1 MVNYLRQLRSDL
13 QPFLTMGMHY
23 RWQFA
28 LGLLLA
34 LVTLLSSIGLLA
46 LSGWFISA
54 TAVAGLTVATAQAF
68 NFFTPGAGVRGFSI
82 ARTASRYGERLA
94 SHDATFQLL
103 AGLRVW
109 FFSRLAPLVPAALKR
124 TRQSELLNRLVA
136 DIDTLDGLYLRLI
149 SPFLL
154 AVAAVFVVVTMAF
167 ASSTRTGWFLM
178 MVLVPA
184 VTLLPCWFFQM
195 GMKPG
200 QQILSARE
208 QLRNRLMDFVAGQ
221 TELQVYGATG
231 RYQQA
236 VHAAESQL
244 HRYTW
249 QMIQLTGLSM
259 VLLALLTGLAVA
271 GVLWAAAMDIGG
283 NAQLGYVHGPIVVM
297 LALATLA
304 AFEAIMPLP
313 AVFQMLGQT
322 QSAARRLLDIT
333 EQEPLVTFPTE
344 DQPDFN
350 GADLCFS
357 KVAFGYRADE
367 LVVQDFSL
375 TVTAH
380 ERVALVG
387 PTGVGKSTLLQLIT
401 REWPLGAGTLS
412 FGGVDIGTLSEQQ
425 LRRAM
430 AVMPQRVHIFSA
442 TLRDNLLLAI
452 DPTIAS
458 EISDADLYQVL
469 ADVGLSHI
477 AEQDELLNIWLG
489 ATGQGLSGGEQR
501 RLGLARVLLRL
512 RDQACSLV
520 LLDEPTEGLDPET
533 EQRMIA
539 LLERAL
545 VGKTLLMV
553 THRPAVLALVQ
564 RTVALP

>member
-1 MVNYLRQLRSDL
+1 MGKYLSQLCRDL
-13 QPFLTMGMHY
+13 KPFLIMGMHY

-54 TAVAGLTVATAQAF
+54 SAVAGLTVATAQVF

-82 ARTASRYGERLA
+82 LRTASRYGERLA

-103 AGLRVW
+103 AGMRVW
-109 FFSRLAPLVPAALKR
+109 FFSRIAPLVPAALKR

-154 AVAAVFVVVTMAF
+154 AVAAVCVLVTMAF
-167 ASSTRTGWFLM
+167 IASPRTGWLLLV
-178 MVLVPA
+178 VLVPT

-195 GMKPG
+195 GCKPG
-200 QQILSARE
+200 QQILAGRE
-208 QLRNRLMDFVAGQ
+208 QLRNRLMDYIAGQ

-236 VHAAESQL
+236 IHAAEHQL
-244 HRYTW
+244 HGHTW
-249 QMIQLTGLSM
+249 QMIQLTGLSL
-259 VLLALLTGLAVA
+259 VLVSVLTGLALA
-271 GVLWAAAMDIGG
+271 GVLWAAAVDIGG
-283 NAQLGYVHGPIVVM
+283 STELGNIHGPVVVM

-333 EQEPLVTFPTE
+333 EQELMVSFPPE
-344 DQPDFN
+344 HHGDFK
-350 GADLCFS
+350 GGELCFS
-357 KVAFGYRADE
+357 EVTFGYRSHE
-367 LVVQDFSL
+367 PVVQDFSL
-375 TVTAH
+375 TVAAQ
-380 ERVALVG
+380 ERIALVG

-401 REWPLGAGTLS
+401 REWPLNSGELT
-412 FGGVDIGTLSEQQ
+412 FGGVNIEQLSEPQ

-430 AVMPQRVHIFSA
+430 AVMPQRIHIFSA

-452 DPTIAS
+452 DPAMAETMD
-458 EISDADLYQVL
+458 DADLYQVL
-469 ADVGLSHI
+469 VDVGLAHI
-477 AEQDELLNIWLG
+477 AEKEQLLNLWLG

-512 RDQACSLV
+512 RDRACSLV

-539 LLERAL
+539 LLETAL
-545 VGKTLLMV
+545 AEKTLLMV
-553 THRPAVLALVQ
+553 THRPAVLTLVQ
-564 RTVALP
+564 RTVTLP